1 MPDDSHSD
9 EQKGEPGN
17 GSDNSSYRAGSL
29 TLPGAVAMGTG
40 VMIGAGIFA
49 LTGQIAELSGGWFPV
64 VFLLAAVVAGF
75 SAYSYV
81 KLSNADPSAGG
92 IAMYLKKCYGPGV
105 VTGGMALLMY
115 FSMVINEALVARTF
129 GEYVMQLFVGPGA
142 ESKGGAASG
151 GTSGGGGGGF
161 GVLSGQWKV
170 PALAV
175 GLLVIAYVVNILA
188 NEIIDKFQLVMAAVK
203 IIGIAAFAGAG
214 LWVSGLA
221 WDSFIGDPESLK
233 TFQGDSGDSGGGGAS
248 GGGIGIIAAVALG
261 VLSYKGFTTIT
272 NDGDELKQPKK
283 NVSRAII
290 IALSIC
296 VVLYVL
302 VALAVGG
309 ALSVTEIIKARDYAL
324 AEAARPAFGQWG
336 LYLTVALAIV
346 ACISGVIAS
355 VYAVSR
361 MLAMLVEMGLV
372 PYRDVGIPGR
382 RQYTTLTYTIVFAT
396 LLAIFFDLARIASLG
411 AIFYLI
417 MDMAIHWGVL
427 RHMRHDIEASA
438 WVLIAALGLD
448 AVVLAGFVWSKGTT
462 DPLILAFAAAGLVLI
477 FGGEWWHLSR
487 QNGNDTGDQS

>member
-1 MPDDSHSD
+1 MNDSGSEHKQD
-9 EQKGEPGN
+9 NGN
-17 GSDNSSYRAGSL
+17 GGEANDRGYRAGSL

-129 GEYVMQLFVGPGA
+129 GEYVMQLFVGPEA
-142 ESKGGAASG
+142 E
-151 GTSGGGGGGF
+151 SGGGGASGGGF

-175 GLLVIAYVVNILA
+175 GLLVIAYIVNILA
-188 NEIIDKFQLVMAAVK
+188 NEFIDKFQLVMAAVK
-203 IIGIAAFAGAG
+203 IIGIAVFAGAG
-214 LWVSGLA
+214 LWASGLA
-221 WDSFIGDPESLK
+221 WDSF
-233 TFQGDSGDSGGGGAS
+233 TGGAGAGS
-248 GGGIGIIAAVALG
+248 GSASSADRGGVVGIIAAVALG

-309 ALSVTEIIKARDYAL
+309 ALSVSEIIAARDYAL

-346 ACISGVIAS
+346 ACISGVVAS
-355 VYAVSR
+355 TFAVSR
-361 MLAMLVEMGLV
+361 MLAMLVEMDLV

-417 MDMAIHWGVL
+417 MDMAIHWGVWRHL
-427 RHMRHDIEASA
+427 RRDVGASA
-438 WVLIAALGLD
+438 WVLITALGLD
-448 AVVLAGFVWSKGTT
+448 AVVLAGFVWSKAMS
-462 DPLILAFAAAGLVLI
+462 DPLILGVAAVGLLLI
-477 FGGEWWHLSR
+477 FGGEWWHLVRQGGSSPDGESR
-487 QNGNDTGDQS
+487 P

>member
-1 MPDDSHSD
+1 MPNDSDTDDHKD
-9 EQKGEPGN
+9 KQGH
-17 GSDNSSYRAGSL
+17 GSDDRGYRAGSL

-75 SAYSYV
+75 SAYSYI

-142 ESKGGAASG
+142 ESGGG
-151 GTSGGGGGGF
+151 GTSVGASGGGGF

-175 GLLVIAYVVNILA
+175 GLLVIAYVVNVLA
-188 NEIIDKFQLVMAAVK
+188 NELIDKFQLVMAAVK
-203 IIGIAAFAGAG
+203 IVGIAVFAGAG

-221 WDSFIGDPESLK
+221 WDSFIGDPASLQ
-233 TFQGDSGDSGGGGAS
+233 TLQGNPGTSGGSSGGGG
-248 GGGIGIIAAVALG
+248 IVGIIAAIALG

-309 ALSVTEIIKARDYAL
+309 SLSISEIVEARDYAL

-355 VYAVSR
+355 VFAVSR

-427 RHMRHDIEASA
+427 RHLRRDIQASA
-438 WVLIAALGLD
+438 WVLITALVLD
-448 AVVLAGFVWSKGTT
+448 AVVLAGFVWSKATT
-462 DPLILAFAAAGLVLI
+462 DPLILAFAAAGLILI

-487 QNGNDTGDQS
+487 QNGDEHDAEAA